1 MIRLIL
7 LFAAVALLAA
17 LASMTLSLLFGPK
30 VSAVVTIPVCAAIGY
45 GITHFA
51 LRKGWVG

>member
-17 LASMTLSLLFGPK
+17 LASLIMSLLFGPK

-51 LRKGWVG
+51 FRKGWVG